1 MLKELRWKLRDGG
14 GLEEKLTQHGRTI
27 FWQKYDI
34 ATYQHSAYFRIT
46 VHRIA
51 VWTRKF
57 IEIIKGEIGMKA
69 KGLMISRTDE
79 ESGLHRSQAS
89 YNNDFEAQNGLLSL
103 TALGLTRSTPFGR
116 SNADPVRTFA

>member
-1 MLKELRWKLRDGG
+1 MR
-14 GLEEKLTQHGRTI
+14 QHRRII

-34 ATYQHSAYFRIT
+34 AMYQPSAYFRIT
-46 VHRIA
+46 VHCIA
-51 VWTRKF
+51 VGTRSF

-89 YNNDFEAQNGLLSL
+89 YNNDFEAKDGLLSL

-116 SNADPVRTFA
+116 SNADPFERLHQ